1 MGNIAVISVY
11 DKQGV
16 VEFATGLTQL
26 GYEIVS
32 TGGTAKALREGGV
45 QVTEVSDL
53 TGFPEILDGRVK
65 TLNPVIFA
73 GILARRAVGQH
84 MAELEKRG
92 IKPVDV
98 VAVNL
103 YPFEDT
109 VKKPGVTM
117 DEAVENIDIGGPSL
131 LRAAAKNHE
140 DVAVVCDP
148 SDYSWVLEALQN
160 GTLNGDR
167 RRQLAAKAFYLTACY
182 DSLIASFMAKKA
194 GVDLQQFPERLTL
207 HFQKK
212 MDLRYGENPHQR
224 AAFYVEPFSQEVTI
238 AGARQL
244 QGKELS
250 FNNILDADA
259 ALNIVKEFDQPA
271 AVVVKHTN
279 PCGCAVGETLSEA
292 FRKAYESDPVSIFG
306 GIVAFNRKLD
316 PETARR
322 LADIFLEIVIA
333 PEFDDEALEVLS
345 KKTNLRVLATGHWL
359 GHPSQGRD
367 LRKVRGGLLLQ
378 DADTQDAEHWRVVT
392 DKEPTP
398 EQLADLR
405 FAWKVVKHVKS
416 NAVVLAKGRQTMGIG
431 AGQMNR
437 IDAAKIAI
445 AHAGEAAVG
454 CVLASDGFFPF
465 PDVVEAATNAGIVA
479 IVQPGGS
486 IRDNESIAM
495 ANQKGIAMLFTGVRH
510 FKH

>member
-1 MGNIAVISVY
+1 MGNLAVVSVY

-16 VEFATGLTQL
+16 VEFARGLTQL
-26 GYEIVS
+26 GYEVVS
-32 TGGTAKALREGGV
+32 TGGTARTLREAGV
-45 QVTEVSDL
+45 PVIEVSHL

-65 TLNPVIFA
+65 TLNPVVFA
-73 GILARRAVGQH
+73 GILAKRSVAEH
-84 MAELEKRG
+84 MTELDRRG
-92 IKPVDV
+92 IRPIDV

-103 YPFEDT
+103 YPFEET
-109 VKKPGVTM
+109 VKKPGVTL
-117 DEAVENIDIGGPSL
+117 DEALENIDIGGPSL

-148 SDYSWVLEALQN
+148 SDYTWVLEALQN
-160 GTLNGDR
+160 GTLNGER
-167 RRQLAAKAFYLTACY
+167 RRHLAAKAFYHTACY
-182 DSLIASFMAKKA
+182 DSLIASFMARKA
-194 GVDLQQFPERLTL
+194 GVDLHQFPERLVL
-207 HFQKK
+207 YFEKK
-212 MDLRYGENPHQR
+212 MDLRYGENPHQK

-238 AGARQL
+238 ASARQL

-250 FNNILDADA
+250 FNNILDAEA

-271 AVVVKHTN
+271 AVAVKHTN

-316 PETARR
+316 AETARR
-322 LADIFLEIVIA
+322 LVDIFLEIVLA

-345 KKTNLRVLATGHWL
+345 KKPNLRVLATGHWL
-359 GHPSQGRD
+359 GHPVQGRD
-367 LRKVRGGLLLQ
+367 LRRVRGGLLLQ
-378 DADTQDAEHWRVVT
+378 DSDLQDAEHWRVVT
-392 DKEPTP
+392 EKEPTP

-437 IDAAKIAI
+437 IDAARIAI
-445 AHAGEAAVG
+445 AHAGDAAAG

-465 PDVVEAATNAGIVA
+465 PDVVEAAANAGIVA